1 MLLSQSKKRV
11 SQESKTFGRLWE
23 MQIKAVLWDHL
34 SLLITE
40 SITKTTK
47 SVKDVR
53 EKEPSV
59 TAYRKVSL
67 RCHYGSQWG
76 ASSNPTETHTKDSKS
91 TYHRD
96 FCTSMIIA
104 VLLTITKIGTA
115 PTHCQHI
122 CQHKLTVVHMHSGIL
137 FYFYCLKE
145 TIDEVKI
152 FAGKWM
158 EIEITLSKIIQ
169 TQKD

>member
-1 MLLSQSKKRV
+1 MLLPQSKKRV

-40 SITKTTK
+40 SIMKTTK

-67 RCHYGSQWG
+67 KSHYGSQWG
-76 ASSNPTETHTKDSKS
+76 ASSNPTEIHTKDSKS

-104 VLLTITKIGTA
+104 VLLTITKLGTSL
-115 PTHCQHI
+115 HI
-122 CQHKLTVVHMHSGIL
+122 VNTYVNTSWLWYTCTVE
-137 FYFYCLKE
+137 FYFIFIALK
-145 TIDEVKI
+145 KR
-152 FAGKWM
+152 
-158 EIEITLSKIIQ
+158 
-169 TQKD
+169 